1 MIKNTTPLNMT
12 ETLEY
17 VKKDS
22 DGEVEVK
29 KFIKKFIKLK
39 PEKAKEIRKK
49 LEGLDLMKM
58 KPEHIVKIIDL
69 LPEDSENLNKIFN
82 DVSLNEDETK
92 KILETIEE
100 FR

>member
-1 MIKNTTPLNMT
+1 MIKNTTPLNMA
-12 ETLEY
+12 EALEY
-17 VKKDS
+17 IKKDS
-22 DGEVEVK
+22 DSEVEIK
-29 KFIKKFIKLK
+29 KFIKKFVKLK
-39 PEKAKEIRKK
+39 IGDAKELGKK
-49 LEGLDLMKM
+49 LENLDLMKI

>member
-17 VKKDS
+17 IKKDS
-22 DGEVEVK
+22 DSGAEIQ
-29 KFIKKFIKLK
+29 KFIKKFVKLK
-39 PEKAKEIRKK
+39 LEKAKEMRKK
-49 LEGLDLMKM
+49 LESLDLMKM
-58 KPEHIVKIIDL
+58 KPEHIGKIIDL
-69 LPEDSENLNKIFN
+69 LPEDSENLNKIFS

-92 KILETIEE
+92 KILETIGE

>member
-1 MIKNTTPLNMT
+1 MIKNTNPMNMA
-12 ETLEY
+12 EALEY
-17 VKKDS
+17 VKKNSDS
-22 DGEVEVK
+22 GAEIQ
-29 KFIKKFIKLK
+29 KFIKKFVKLK
-39 PEKAKEIRKK
+39 PKEAKEMRKK
-49 LEGLDLMKM
+49 LENLDLMKM

-100 FR
+100 FK

>member
-1 MIKNTTPLNMT
+1 MIKNTIPLDMAKA
-12 ETLEY
+12 LEY

-22 DGEVEVK
+22 DSEAEIKKFVK
-29 KFIKKFIKLK
+29 KFVKLK
-39 PEKAKEIRKK
+39 PEKAREMQKK
-49 LEGLDLMKM
+49 LESLDLMKM

-69 LPEDSENLNKIFN
+69 LPEDPENLNKIFN

-92 KILETIEE
+92 KILEIVEE

>member
-1 MIKNTTPLNMT
+1 MA
-12 ETLEY
+12 EALEY
-17 VKKDS
+17 IKKDS
-22 DGEVEVK
+22 DSEVEIK
-29 KFIKKFIKLK
+29 KFIKKFVKLK
-39 PEKAKEIRKK
+39 IGYAKELRKK
-49 LEGLDLMKM
+49 LENLDLMKI